1 MLGRL
6 MKYEFKSTYREFL
19 GIYCALIIST
29 LLTWM
34 VDLPQLEVV
43 GYIASICV
51 FAVIVAAIVIMLMS
65 ILGAFNKRVYGREGY
80 LNMTLPAT
88 VHQQVL
94 ARLFV
99 SVIWCLITIIVMIL
113 SFLLLLQIHGGIFTQ
128 EILLPQ
134 VMDLLKAL
142 WENNVILTI
151 ILLIGCGLASIFGMV
166 LSLYSASAVAHL
178 PFCRRWKVLA
188 GIGTLFVFAIVE
200 SRILWLIAY
209 ASTGWV
215 EDIGQRFSN
224 GVPTEM
230 VPEYVGYINLAIGVF
245 LLLAVIFAVA
255 KYFLTT
261 YLLSRHM
268 ELE

>member
-99 SVIWCLITIIVMIL
+99 SVIWCLITIIVMVL

-134 VMDLLKAL
+134 VMDLLKAW
-142 WENNVILTI
+142 WENNVIFDHHPSHRMRSGIHLWYGLVPLQCFSSGPSP
-151 ILLIGCGLASIFGMV
+151 LLPQVEGLG
-166 LSLYSASAVAHL
+166 
-178 PFCRRWKVLA
+178 
-188 GIGTLFVFAIVE
+188 
-200 SRILWLIAY
+200 
-209 ASTGWV
+209 
-215 EDIGQRFSN
+215 
-224 GVPTEM
+224 
-230 VPEYVGYINLAIGVF
+230 GYR
-245 LLLAVIFAVA
+245 
-255 KYFLTT
+255 
-261 YLLSRHM
+261 YLVCFRHC
-268 ELE
+268 